1 MENLGQL
8 EIVYLDFTNSF
19 LGGQR
24 SILVSSFKGFLRF
37 RWNRRGCLYT
47 MFSISL
53 LCTKNETI
61 KAKLRLHGLLPL
73 TKVPLSQNAEQ

>member
-1 MENLGQL
+1 MENLEQL

-37 RWNRRGCLYT
+37 RWDRRGCLYT
-47 MFSISL
+47 MFNISL
-53 LCTKNETI
+53 LYTKNETI
-61 KAKLRLHGLLPL
+61 KAKLRLHGLLL
-73 TKVPLSQNAEQ
+73 FTKVPLSQNTEQ